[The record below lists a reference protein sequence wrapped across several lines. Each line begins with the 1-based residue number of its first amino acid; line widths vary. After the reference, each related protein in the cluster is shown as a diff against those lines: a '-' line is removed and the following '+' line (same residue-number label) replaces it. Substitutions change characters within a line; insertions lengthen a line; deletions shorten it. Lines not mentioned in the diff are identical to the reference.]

1 MGKTRLPY
9 VAVIGAIAGSAL
21 MAAAL
26 EIEAHGGA
34 WGKLLAVALGAALC
48 SVLMAACAHWYEKS
62 TMDDMT
68 RLYNRRYLFRR
79 LAREFAF
86 ARRTTS
92 ALAIAVIDVD
102 DFKSFN
108 TRFGHLA
115 DDEVLS
121 AVARTI
127 QANVRAGDT
136 VGRWGGEEFAIIL
149 PGADAAA
156 ASEIAHRVCARVGQ
170 LRLNLGQAEEYV
182 GVTVSIGV
190 VVDSGYYASL
200 KDFLHHA
207 DATMYQAKRRKNATV
222 VVI

>member
-1 MGKTRLPY
+1 MRKTRLPY
-9 VAVIGAIAGSAL
+9 FVGIGAITGSAF
-21 MAAAL
+21 MVAVH
-26 EIEAHGGA
+26 EIEAQTGA
-34 WGKLLAVALGAALC
+34 WGKLLAVVLGAVFCAA
-48 SVLMAACAHWYEKS
+48 LMAACVHWYEKS
-62 TMDDMT
+62 MMDDMT

-79 LAREFAF
+79 LDREFAL
-86 ARRTTS
+86 ARRTMS

-115 DDEVLS
+115 GDEVLS

-136 VGRWGGEEFAIIL
+136 VGRWGGEEFAIVL

-156 ASEIAHRVCARVGQ
+156 ASEVVHRVRTRVGE
-170 LRLNLGQAEEYV
+170 LSLNLGQEGGHV

-190 VVDSGYYASL
+190 VVDSGRYASL

-207 DATMYQAKRRKNATV
+207 DETMYQAKRRKNSAV
-222 VVI
+222 VVV